1 VSASEVPADDDD
13 ARVAALLAGV
23 RTVAVLGVSDRFTRP
38 SFHLAAYLLDRT
50 SWDVAL
56 INPHVDETLGR
67 LCVPTLALLPTRP
80 DLIVVYR
87 SPSVLSEV
95 VDEAAAAGARALWFP
110 AGADDGAGS
119 GSAVPPPGRARA
131 PSAGGTLTAERVA
144 EAVAR
149 AADRARAAG
158 LIAVTGRDLKTEHAR
173 WCR

>member
-1 VSASEVPADDDD
+1 VSTTAADD
-13 ARVAALLAGV
+13 AQVAALLAGV
-23 RTVAVLGVSDRFTRP
+23 RSVAVLGVSDRFTRP

-56 INPHVDETLGR
+56 VNPHVDETLGR
-67 LCVPTLALLPTRP
+67 LCTPTLAMLATGP
-80 DLIVVYR
+80 DLVVVYR
-87 SPSVLSEV
+87 SPTVLSEV
-95 VDEAAAAGARALWFP
+95 VDEVVAVGARAVWFP

-119 GSAVPPPGRARA
+119 STAVPPPGRAVA
-131 PSAGGTLTAERVA
+131 PSAGGALTAERVA

-158 LIAVTGRDLKTEHAR
+158 LVAVAGRDLKTEHAR